1 MEMLLD
7 RLVSF
12 DLLKRLEKVL
22 LKIHVV
28 VNKAEEKQICIS
40 EEVVIDVVYWLT
52 IFSSI
57 FHNSMQ
63 ICSAYGVERSKDKKG
78 FISFMNMCILSDY
91 WKFCLLLHVWRL
103 SKVLVQGGSGVT
115 IFFLLLC

>member
-40 EEVVIDVVYWLT
+40 E
-52 IFSSI
+52 
-57 FHNSMQ
+57 

-91 WKFCLLLHVWRL
+91 WKFCLLLHEEGFPLMEEMKELKICEPVPNGKL
-103 SKVLVQGGSGVT
+103 
-115 IFFLLLC
+115 